1 MSSLRLTG
9 GLLALAALAAM
20 PVAPLTAA
28 EPALPGHAQE
38 PPQHVAPP
46 IDGKLTATVGK
57 SLIIDSPLKIEKISV
72 ANGDLVE
79 AVAINP
85 KEVLIN
91 GKAPGETSL
100 IVWQEGGTRLVYDL
114 LVRMNP
120 LKLEAMRAQIARD
133 FPDDDSSVTYDND
146 TAFVRGTVKDVASAD
161 RVLGIADT
169 LGKAVNLLRVKV
181 PAEEPQILLKVRFA
195 DVDRSTSTSLGMQLA
210 SGAFNQSTQ
219 IGTGQ
224 YPGIGIDQSGAFSLT
239 NALNVFLFRKDL
251 NLGVAI
257 EALEAK
263 NLLQILAEP
272 NLLTISGQKASFLSG
287 GQFPVPVVQGSA
299 SIGTVTIMYKEY
311 GIKLNFLLIVTPRG
325 TIRMQVEPEVSSL
338 DYTNAVTLSGFTI
351 PALAMRTVKTEVE
364 LEDGQSFVI
373 AGLIDNNLTETLSK
387 IPGLSN
393 IPLLGKLF
401 QSVSRSKSAEEL
413 LVLVT
418 PTIVRPLPAGTPL
431 PDLERPKPLLP
442 PSKSHEATH
451 QPGIDKTGPVPVH
464 PPADSIPYEQLVTP
478 ADKAKTGQQ
487 APAATPAM
495 PAAAPPNGQGQPA
508 AGGAGPGGTGK

>member
-120 LKLEAMRAQIARD
+120 LRLEAVRAQIARD
-133 FPDDDSSVTYDND
+133 FPDDDIGVTFDND
-146 TAFVRGTVKDVASAD
+146 TVFLRGTVKDVASAD
-161 RVLGIADT
+161 RVLGIAET
-169 LGKAVNLLRVKV
+169 LGKVVNLLRVKV
-181 PAEEPQILLKVRFA
+181 PAEEPQVLLKVRFA

-224 YPGIGIDQSGAFSLT
+224 YSGVGVDPTGAFTLT

-257 EALEAK
+257 
-263 NLLQILAEP
+263 
-272 NLLTISGQKASFLSG
+272 
-287 GQFPVPVVQGSA
+287 
-299 SIGTVTIMYKEY
+299 
-311 GIKLNFLLIVTPRG
+311 
-325 TIRMQVEPEVSSL
+325 
-338 DYTNAVTLSGFTI
+338 
-351 PALAMRTVKTEVE
+351 
-364 LEDGQSFVI
+364 
-373 AGLIDNNLTETLSK
+373 
-387 IPGLSN
+387 
-393 IPLLGKLF
+393 
-401 QSVSRSKSAEEL
+401 
-413 LVLVT
+413 
-418 PTIVRPLPAGTPL
+418 
-431 PDLERPKPLLP
+431 
-442 PSKSHEATH
+442 
-451 QPGIDKTGPVPVH
+451 
-464 PPADSIPYEQLVTP
+464 
-478 ADKAKTGQQ
+478 
-487 APAATPAM
+487 
-495 PAAAPPNGQGQPA
+495 
-508 AGGAGPGGTGK
+508 

>member
-1 MSSLRLTG
+1 
-9 GLLALAALAAM
+9 LALAALAAM

-114 LVRMNP
+114 LVRMSP
-120 LKLEAMRAQIARD
+120 LRLEAVRAQIARD
-133 FPDDDSSVTYDND
+133 FPDDDISVTYDND
-146 TAFVRGTVKDVASAD
+146 TVFVRGTVKDVASAD
-161 RVLGIADT
+161 RVMAIAAS
-169 LGKAVNLLRVKV
+169 LAPLNMVGRIVNLLRVRV
-181 PAEEPQILLKVRFA
+181 PAEAPQVLLKVRFA
-195 DVDRSTSTSLGMQLA
+195 DVDRSSSTSLGMSLA
-210 SGAFNQSTQ
+210 SGAFNQSTAV
-219 IGTGQ
+219 GTGQ
-224 YPGIGIDQSGAFSLT
+224 YPGVGVNQNGLFSLS

-251 NLGVAI
+251 NLGMAI

-299 SIGTVTIMYKEY
+299 SIGTVTIMY
-311 GIKLNFLLIVTPRG
+311 
-325 TIRMQVEPEVSSL
+325 Q
-338 DYTNAVTLSGFTI
+338 
-351 PALAMRTVKTEVE
+351 
-364 LEDGQSFVI
+364 
-373 AGLIDNNLTETLSK
+373 
-387 IPGLSN
+387 
-393 IPLLGKLF
+393 
-401 QSVSRSKSAEEL
+401 
-413 LVLVT
+413 
-418 PTIVRPLPAGTPL
+418 
-431 PDLERPKPLLP
+431 
-442 PSKSHEATH
+442 
-451 QPGIDKTGPVPVH
+451 
-464 PPADSIPYEQLVTP
+464 
-478 ADKAKTGQQ
+478 
-487 APAATPAM
+487 
-495 PAAAPPNGQGQPA
+495 
-508 AGGAGPGGTGK
+508 